1 MSFRALSPLTDE
13 SGPASLEG
21 VLFGSVLSA
30 KRETVLFS
38 QGDVANAVF
47 YVLSGKL
54 KITSISQKGRE
65 AILGI
70 VAPGEFV
77 GECCLLQ
84 SLRRT
89 SAIALTDCTLSRVNK
104 VDLLRLF
111 GEERRLLE
119 RFTFSVIARN
129 IRVEDALAD
138 QLLNSSK
145 QRLARILL
153 YLANTTSGGQ
163 EAIIERMSQAEL
175 AEMVGTTRARVNHFM
190 RMFRKSGFI
199 DYDGRRI
206 IVRPSLQSVITGD
219 R

>member
-1 MSFRALSPLTDE
+1 MSFRAQSPLTDG

-30 KRETVLFS
+30 KRETILFS

-54 KITSISQKGRE
+54 KITSISQRGRE

-70 VAPGEFV
+70 IAPGEFA
-77 GECCLLQ
+77 GECCLIQ
-84 SLRRT
+84 SHRRT

-111 GEERRLLE
+111 DEERRLLE
-119 RFTFSVIARN
+119 RFTFSVIARS

-153 YLANTTSGGQ
+153 YLANTSSGR
-163 EAIIERMSQAEL
+163 IERMSQADL

-190 RMFRKSGFI
+190 RSFRKSGFI